1 MPYARRVSI
10 FISCGHGSRL
20 PAGRQGHE
28 PRLLKNM
35 GKARILIA
43 EDEKPQRE
51 LLEGFLKKEGFE
63 VEAVSNGREALVKLK
78 DQMFDIA
85 VLDYKMPDLDG
96 FHTLKEIRRLY
107 PDLPVVMMT
116 AYGTV
121 ETAVASMKEGALDYL
136 TKPIDLEELLLKFQK
151 VLERSTL
158 IQENR
163 ALKEKLQEQ
172 LPFHHIVYGSP
183 EMEEVMGL
191 VARVAQSQA
200 TVLIRGESGTGKELI
215 ANAIHYASPRSSK
228 PIVKVNCSAIPETLL
243 ESELFGHEKGA
254 FTGAIQRRV
263 GRFEEADG
271 GTIFLDEIGD
281 LSPAIQVKLLRIL
294 QEKEFQRVGSNLTL
308 KVDVRVITATHR
320 NLEEAIK
327 KDLFREDLYYR
338 LNVISIQLPPLK
350 ERRGDI
356 PLLIDYFLK
365 KYSKANQKTVS
376 DISKEARGLLLR
388 YPYPGNI
395 RELENLIE
403 RAVVLCRGEV
413 ITTQDLPFHLKE
425 EKSEG
430 SLQSLAKEKRLPE
443 ILEEVERDRIIK
455 ALHQHR
461 GVQTKA
467 AESLGLSERM
477 LRYKMKKYGI
487 RFNEVKE

>member
-1 MPYARRVSI
+1 
-10 FISCGHGSRL
+10 
-20 PAGRQGHE
+20 
-28 PRLLKNM
+28 M

-63 VEAVSNGREALVKLK
+63 VEAVSNGREALVTLK
-78 DQMFDIA
+78 DRMFDIA
-85 VLDYKMPDLDG
+85 VLDYKMPELDG

-136 TKPIDLEELLLKFQK
+136 TKPIDLEELLLKFRN

-158 IQENR
+158 IQENK
-163 ALKEKLQEQ
+163 ALREKLQEQ

-183 EMEEVMGL
+183 EMEEVMSL

-263 GRFEEADG
+263 GRFEEAEG

-281 LSPAIQVKLLRIL
+281 LSLAIQVKLLRIL

-338 LNVISIQLPPLK
+338 LNVISIQLPPLR

-365 KYSKANQKTVS
+365 KYSEANQKAVS

-388 YPYPGNI
+388 YPYPGNV

-403 RAVVLCRGEV
+403 RAVVLCRDEL
-413 ITTQDLPFHLKE
+413 ITSQDLPFHLKE

-455 ALHQHR
+455 ALHQHH

-467 AESLGLSERM
+467 ADSLGLSERM
-477 LRYKMKKYGI
+477 LRYKMKKYAI
-487 RFNEVKE
+487 RFSEVKE